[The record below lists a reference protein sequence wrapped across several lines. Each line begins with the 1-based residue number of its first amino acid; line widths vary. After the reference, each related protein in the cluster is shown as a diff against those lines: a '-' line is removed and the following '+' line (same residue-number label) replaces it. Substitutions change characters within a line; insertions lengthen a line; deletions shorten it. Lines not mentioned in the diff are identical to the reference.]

1 VTLTWRTAAPFALAV
16 FLALSSGAAARSST
30 SAAQIYFYA
39 NVGNPIGQNNPPLV
53 RPSRLIIFL
62 DGSWV
67 IENLRWSG
75 WGASVT
81 HATGVG
87 TVRRNGTSRSVAAQ
101 LTVSRPTLLF
111 GRQVYSC
118 FRLTIPS
125 TPAANLNDCI
135 RRAGSLYIYGP
146 AGTTA
151 APATASP
158 KTDVRFHTPSRNI
171 SCELFD
177 DKTSH
182 AEVACLMLSPQAVVR
197 LSPSGRVTICQHQ
210 PQNRCTGNFGEGGPF
225 RQLAYGSSTKAG
237 RFRCSSETQG
247 VTCVVIATGR
257 GFLINRDGVTR
268 V

>member
-1 VTLTWRTAAPFALAV
+1 VTLAWRTAAPFALV
-16 FLALSSGAAARSST
+16 IFLALSSGAAARSST
-30 SAAQIYFYA
+30 SASQIYFYA

-62 DGSWV
+62 DGSWE

-75 WGASVT
+75 WGASVA
-81 HATGVG
+81 HDTGVG
-87 TVRRNGTSRSVAAQ
+87 TARGNGSSKPVAAR
-101 LTVSRPTLLF
+101 LTVSRPTLFF

-118 FRLTIPS
+118 FQLTIPA

-135 RRAGSLYIYGP
+135 RRAGSLYIYSP
-146 AGTTA
+146 AGKTPP
-151 APATASP
+151 PATASS
-158 KTDVRFHTPSRNI
+158 KADARFHTPSRNI

-177 DKTSH
+177 DNTSH
-182 AEVACLMLSPQAVVR
+182 AEAACLMASPQAVVR
-197 LSPSGRVTICQHQ
+197 LSPSGRVTICQRQ

-225 RQLAYGSSTKAG
+225 RELAYGSSAKAG
-237 RFRCSSETQG
+237 RFRCRSETQG
-247 VTCVVIATGR
+247 VTCVVTATGK